1 VIPARDAMGS
11 ELRPDV
17 LVVGAGPAGSMT
29 AKWAAKRGAT
39 VLMIEKRQEVGSPVR
54 CGEGMSKEWLHEV
67 GITPGRWINV
77 EVEGARIYS
86 PSEKVFEINEKHAG
100 NEVGYV
106 VERDGFDKQLAI
118 DAANAGVE
126 VRLKTAA
133 VGLLREGSRVVGAK
147 VKQFGEVSEIRA
159 PITVAAD
166 GFESQ
171 VGRWAGIPTNLALR
185 DMDTCLQYRMTNVDS
200 DVRYCDFYL
209 GKVAPGGY
217 VWVFPKGEGL
227 ANVGIGVQV
236 SQVKNLADARTYL
249 DRWIDK
255 HPGYAKGKKID
266 IVGGGVSISPP
277 LKQTVGDGIML
288 VGDAARMIDPL
299 TGGGIANGCIAGKI
313 CGEVAAEAAATGD
326 VSKAF
331 LQKYEKGWRARLE
344 EKLYRNWLA
353 KEKLVTLSDETFDK
367 IVDALAGV
375 RLEKLN
381 VHNILKAVQAKYP
394 EVTKEFAAFL

>member
-1 VIPARDAMGS
+1 MAKD
-11 ELRPDV
+11 LKTDV
-17 LVVGAGPAGSMT
+17 LVIGAGPAGSMT
-29 AKWAAKRGAT
+29 AKWAAKSGAK

-54 CGEGMSKEWLHEV
+54 CGEGMSKDWLPEV
-67 GITPGRWINV
+67 GITPGRWVNL

-106 VERDGFDKQLAI
+106 VERDEFDKQLAI
-118 DAANAGVE
+118 DAGNAGVDLL
-126 VRLKTAA
+126 LKTAA
-133 VGLLREGSRVVGAK
+133 TSLLMEGGKVVGAK
-147 VKQFGEVSEIRA
+147 VKHFGETFEIRA
-159 PITVAAD
+159 PVTIGAD

-171 VGRWAGIPTNLALR
+171 VGRWAGLPTNIAMR

-217 VWVFPKGEGL
+217 VWVFPKAEGL

-236 SQVKNLADARTYL
+236 SQVKSPADAKNYL
-249 DRWIDK
+249 DRWIDH

-266 IVGGGVSISPP
+266 MVGGGVSISAP
-277 LKQTVGDGIML
+277 LKETVRDGIML

-313 CGEVAAEAAATGD
+313 CGEVAAEAVRAGTPT
-326 VSKAF
+326 KEF
-331 LQKYEKGWRARLE
+331 FQRYEKGWRARLE

-367 IVDALAGV
+367 VIDVLAGV
-375 RLEKLN
+375 RLGKLS
-381 VHNILKAVQAKYP
+381 VHNILKAVHEKYP
-394 EVTKEFAAFL
+394 EVTKEFEAFL

>member
-1 VIPARDAMGS
+1 MKDRTT
-11 ELRPDV
+11 DV
-17 LVVGAGPAGSMT
+17 LVIGAGPAGSMT
-29 AKWAAKRGAT
+29 AKWAAKSGAR
-39 VLMIEKRQEVGSPVR
+39 VVMLEKRQEIGSPVR
-54 CGEGMSKEWLHEV
+54 CGEGMSKDWLADV
-67 GITPGRWINV
+67 GIRPGRWVNL

-106 VERDGFDKQLAI
+106 VERDEFDKQLAI

-126 VRLKTAA
+126 ILLKTSA
-133 VGLLREGSRVVGAK
+133 VAILKENGRVVGAK
-147 VKQFGEVSEIRA
+147 VKQFGEPYEIRA
-159 PITVAAD
+159 GITVGAD

-171 VGRWAGIPTNLALR
+171 VGRWAGLPTNLATK
-185 DMDTCLQYRMTNVDS
+185 DMDTCLQYRMTNVDC
-200 DVRYCDFYL
+200 DVRYCDFFL

-217 VWVFPKGEGL
+217 VWIFPKADGL

-236 SQVKNLADARTYL
+236 SQVQNPADARTYL
-249 DRWIDK
+249 DRWIDH

-266 IVGGGVSISPP
+266 MVGGGVSIAPP
-277 LKQTVGDGIML
+277 LRQTAADGIMI

-313 CGEVAAEAAATGD
+313 CGTVAAEAVHTGD
-326 VSKAF
+326 VSKEF
-331 LQKYEKGWRARLE
+331 LQRYEKGWRLRLE

-367 IVDALAGV
+367 IIDALAGV
-375 RLEKLN
+375 KLEKLN
-381 VHNILKAVQAKYP
+381 VHNILKAVHTKYP
-394 EVTKEFAAFL
+394 EVTKEFEAFL

>member
-1 VIPARDAMGS
+1 METVHT
-11 ELRPDV
+11 DV

-29 AKWAAKRGAT
+29 AKWAAKSGAK
-39 VLMIEKRQEVGSPVR
+39 VLMIEKRQEIGSPVR
-54 CGEGMSKEWLHEV
+54 CGEGMSKDWLKEV
-67 GITPGRWINV
+67 GIVPGKWINV

-86 PSEKVFEINEKHAG
+86 PSEKCLEINEKHAG

-118 DAANAGVE
+118 DAANAGVDIW
-126 VRLKTAA
+126 LKTSAT
-133 VGLLREGSRVVGAK
+133 GILRENGHVVGVKAK
-147 VKQFGEVSEIRA
+147 RFGEPLEIRA
-159 PITVAAD
+159 KVTVGAD

-171 VGRWAGIPTNLALR
+171 VGRWAGLPTNLQLR

-209 GKVAPGGY
+209 GTCAPGGY
-217 VWVFPKGEGL
+217 VWVFPKAEGL

-236 SQVKNLADARTYL
+236 SQVKSPADAKSYL

-266 IVGGGVSISPP
+266 MVGGGVSISAPM
-277 LKQTVGDGIML
+277 KQTVTDGFLL

-313 CGEVAAEAAATGD
+313 AGEVSAKAVAAGD
-326 VSKAF
+326 ASKEVLAE
-331 LQKYEKGWRARLE
+331 YDRGWRARFE

-353 KEKLVTLSDETFDK
+353 KEKLCSLSDETFDK
-367 IVDALAGV
+367 VVDALEGV
-375 RLEKLN
+375 KLEKLT
-381 VHNILKAVQAKYP
+381 VHNILKAVHVKYP
-394 EVTKEFAAFL
+394 EVTREFEAFL

>member
-1 VIPARDAMGS
+1 MQD
-11 ELRPDV
+11 LKTDV
-17 LVVGAGPAGSMT
+17 LVIGGGPAGSMT
-29 AKWAAKRGAT
+29 AKWAAKKGAR
-39 VLMIEKRQEVGSPVR
+39 VLLIEKRQEIGSPVR
-54 CGEGMSKEWLHEV
+54 CGEGISKAWLPDV
-67 GITPGRWINV
+67 GISPGRWINL
-77 EVEGARIYS
+77 EVEGARIFS
-86 PSEKVFEINEKHAG
+86 PTEKVFEINEKHAG

-106 VERDGFDKQLAI
+106 VERDEFDKQLAI

-126 VRLKTAA
+126 IKLKTAA
-133 VGLLREGSRVVGAK
+133 VAVLKEHGRVVGAK
-147 VKQFGEVSEIRA
+147 VKEFGQTYEVRA

-171 VGRWAGIPTNLALR
+171 VGRWAGLPTNIATR

-209 GKVAPGGY
+209 GKCAPGGY
-217 VWVFPKGEGL
+217 VWVFPKADGL

-236 SQVKNLADARTYL
+236 SQVQNPADPRTLL
-249 DRWIDK
+249 DKWIAE

-266 IVGGGVSISPP
+266 MVGGGVSISPP
-277 LKQTVGDGIML
+277 LKQTVTDGLML

-313 CGEVAAEAAATGD
+313 CGTVAAEAVHAGD
-326 VSKAF
+326 VSREF
-331 LQKYEKGWRARLE
+331 LQRYEKGWRAQLE

-367 IVDALAGV
+367 VIDALEGV
-375 RLEKLN
+375 RLEKLS
-381 VHNILKAVQAKYP
+381 VHNILKAVRDKYP
-394 EVTKEFAAFL
+394 EVTKEFEAFL

>member
-1 VIPARDAMGS
+1 MPD
-11 ELRPDV
+11 LKTDV
-17 LVVGAGPAGSMT
+17 LVIGAGPAGSMT
-29 AKWAAKRGAT
+29 AKWAAKNGAR
-39 VLMIEKRQEVGSPVR
+39 VLMIEKRQEIGSPVR
-54 CGEGMSKEWLHEV
+54 CGEGMSKDWLPEV
-67 GITPGRWINV
+67 GIRPGPWINL
-77 EVEGARIYS
+77 EVEGARIFS
-86 PSEKVFEINEKHAG
+86 PSEKVFEINEKQAG

-106 VERDGFDKQLAI
+106 VERDAFDKQLAI

-126 VRLKTAA
+126 IKLKTAA
-133 VGLLREGSRVVGAK
+133 TGILKENGRIVGAK
-147 VKQFGEVSEIRA
+147 VKEFGTTFEVRA

-171 VGRWAGIPTNLALR
+171 VGRWAGVPTNIATR
-185 DMDTCLQYRMTNVDS
+185 DMDTCLQYRMTNVDC
-200 DVRYCDFYL
+200 DVRYCDFFL

-217 VWVFPKGEGL
+217 VWIFPKGEGL

-236 SQVKNLADARTYL
+236 SQVTSPADPRTYL
-249 DRWIDK
+249 DRWIDH

-266 IVGGGVSISPP
+266 LVGGGVSIAPP
-277 LKQTVGDGIML
+277 LKQTVTDGFML

-313 CGEVAAEAAATGD
+313 CGTVAAEAAAGGD
-326 VSKAF
+326 VSKEF

-367 IVDALAGV
+367 VIDALSDV
-375 RLEKLN
+375 RLKKLS
-381 VHNILKAVQAKYP
+381 VHNILKAVRDKYP
-394 EVTKEFAAFL
+394 EVTKEFEAFL

>member
-1 VIPARDAMGS
+1 MQD
-11 ELRPDV
+11 LKTDV
-17 LVVGAGPAGSMT
+17 LVIGAGPAGSMT
-29 AKWAAKRGAT
+29 AKWAARRGAR
-39 VLMIEKRQEVGSPVR
+39 VLMIEKRQEIGSPVR
-54 CGEGMSKEWLHEV
+54 CGEGMSKDWLKEV

-126 VRLKTAA
+126 VKLKTAA
-133 VGLLREGSRVVGAK
+133 LAILKEGGRVVGAK
-147 VKQFGEVSEIRA
+147 VKEFGETYEIRA
-159 PITVAAD
+159 PITIGAD

-171 VGRWAGIPTNLALR
+171 VGRWAGIPTNIATR
-185 DMDTCLQYRMTNVDS
+185 DMDTCLQYRMTNVDC
-200 DVRYCDFYL
+200 DTRYCDFYL
-209 GKVAPGGY
+209 GKCAPGGY
-217 VWVFPKGEGL
+217 VWIFPKADGL

-236 SQVKNLADARTYL
+236 SQVKSPADARTYL
-249 DRWIDK
+249 DKWIEQ

-266 IVGGGVSISPP
+266 MVGGGVSIAPP
-277 LKQTVGDGIML
+277 LKQTVADGIML

-313 CGEVAAEAAATGD
+313 CGEVAAESVQAGD
-326 VSKAF
+326 VSKGF
-331 LQKYEKGWRARLE
+331 LQRYEKGWRARLE

-381 VHNILKAVQAKYP
+381 VHNILKAVHDKYP
-394 EVTKEFAAFL
+394 EVTKEFEAFL

>member
-1 VIPARDAMGS
+1 MISQP
-11 ELRPDV
+11 RPDV
-17 LVVGAGPAGSMT
+17 LVIGAGPAGSMT
-29 AKWAAKRGAT
+29 AKWAAKRGAN
-39 VLMIEKRQEVGSPVR
+39 VLLIEKRQEIGSPVR
-54 CGEGMSKEWLHEV
+54 CGEGMSKEWLPEV
-67 GITPGRWINV
+67 GITPGRWINL

-86 PSEKVFEINEKHAG
+86 PSEKVFEINEKDAG

-118 DAANAGVE
+118 DAANAGAE
-126 VRLKTAA
+126 IRLKTAA
-133 VGLLREGSRVVGAK
+133 VGLLREGGRVVGAK
-147 VKQFGEVSEIRA
+147 VKQFGETAEIRA
-159 PITVAAD
+159 PVTIAAD

-185 DMDTCLQYRMTNVDS
+185 DMDTCLQYRMTNVDC
-200 DVRYCDFYL
+200 DVRYCDFFL

-236 SQVKNLADARTYL
+236 SQVKNLADAKTYL
-249 DRWIDK
+249 DRWIAK
-255 HPGYAKGKKID
+255 HPGYAKGKTID
-266 IVGGGVSISPP
+266 VVGGGVSISPP

-313 CGEVAAEAAATGD
+313 CGEVAAEAVAAGD
-326 VSKAF
+326 PSKEF
-331 LQKYEKGWRARLE
+331 FQKYERGWRARLE

-367 IVDALAGV
+367 IVDALAGI
-375 RLEKLN
+375 RLQKLN
-381 VHNILKAVQAKYP
+381 VHNILRAVQAKYP

>member
-1 VIPARDAMGS
+1 MPD
-11 ELRPDV
+11 LKTDV
-17 LVVGAGPAGSMT
+17 LVIGAGPAGSMT
-29 AKWAAKRGAT
+29 AKWAAKSGAR
-39 VLMIEKRQEVGSPVR
+39 VLMIEKRQEIGSPVR
-54 CGEGMSKEWLHEV
+54 CGEGMSKDWLSDV
-67 GITPGRWINV
+67 GIRPGHWINL

-106 VERDGFDKQLAI
+106 VERDAFDKQLAI

-126 VRLKTAA
+126 VKLKTAA
-133 VGLLREGSRVVGAK
+133 TGILKENGRIVGAK
-147 VKQFGEVSEIRA
+147 VKEFGTTFEVRA

-171 VGRWAGIPTNLALR
+171 VGRWAGVPTNIATR
-185 DMDTCLQYRMTNVDS
+185 DMDTCLQYRMTNVDC
-200 DVRYCDFYL
+200 DVRYCDFFL

-217 VWVFPKGEGL
+217 VWIFPKGEGL

-236 SQVKNLADARTYL
+236 SQVQSPADARTYL
-249 DRWIDK
+249 DRWIDH

-266 IVGGGVSISPP
+266 MVGGGVSIAPP
-277 LKQTVGDGIML
+277 LKQTVADGFML

-313 CGEVAAEAAATGD
+313 CGSVAAEAAQQGD
-326 VSKAF
+326 VSKEF

-367 IVDALAGV
+367 IVDALSDV
-375 RLEKLN
+375 RLVKLN
-381 VHNILKAVQAKYP
+381 VHNILKAVRDKYP
-394 EVTKEFAAFL
+394 EVTKEFEAFL

>member
-1 VIPARDAMGS
+1 MPD
-11 ELRPDV
+11 LKTDV
-17 LVVGAGPAGSMT
+17 LVIGAGPAGSMA
-29 AKWAAKRGAT
+29 AKWAAKSGAR
-39 VLMIEKRQEVGSPVR
+39 VLMIEKRQEIGSPVR
-54 CGEGMSKEWLHEV
+54 CGEGMSKAWLEDV

-126 VRLKTAA
+126 VKLKTAA
-133 VGLLREGSRVVGAK
+133 LGILKEHGHVVGAR
-147 VKQFGEVSEIRA
+147 VKEFGQTYEIRA
-159 PITVAAD
+159 PVTIGAD

-171 VGRWAGIPTNLALR
+171 VGRWAGIPTNLATR
-185 DMDTCLQYRMTNVDS
+185 DMDTCLQYRMTNVDC

-217 VWVFPKGEGL
+217 VWIFPKGEGL

-236 SQVKNLADARTYL
+236 SQVAAPADARTYL
-249 DRWIDK
+249 DRWIDH

-266 IVGGGVSISPP
+266 MVGGGVSIAPP
-277 LKQTVGDGIML
+277 LKQTVADGIML

-313 CGEVAAEAAATGD
+313 CGTVAAEAVHSGD
-326 VSKAF
+326 ASKEF
-331 LQKYEKGWRARLE
+331 FQKYEKGWRAVLE

-353 KEKLVTLSDETFDK
+353 KEKLVSLSDETFDK
-367 IVDALAGV
+367 VIDALAGV
-375 RLEKLN
+375 RLERLN
-381 VHNILKAVQAKYP
+381 VHNILKAVRDKYP
-394 EVTKEFAAFL
+394 EVTKEFEAFL

>member
-1 VIPARDAMGS
+1 VKD
-11 ELRPDV
+11 LTTDV
-17 LVVGAGPAGSMT
+17 LVIGAGPAGSMT
-29 AKWAAKRGAT
+29 AKWAAKHGAK
-39 VLMIEKRQEVGSPVR
+39 VLMIEKRQEIGSPVR
-54 CGEGMSKEWLHEV
+54 CGEGMSKDWLPEV
-67 GITPGRWINV
+67 GIRPGKWINV

-118 DAANAGVE
+118 DAANAGVD
-126 VRLKTAA
+126 VVLKTAA
-133 VGLLREGSRVVGAK
+133 VGILKDDGKVVGAK
-147 VKQFGEVSEIRA
+147 VKQFGETFEVRA
-159 PITVAAD
+159 PVTIGAD

-171 VGRWAGIPTNLALR
+171 VGRWAGLPTNLALK

-217 VWVFPKGEGL
+217 VWVFPKDEGL

-236 SQVKNLADARTYL
+236 SQIKSMAEARSYL
-249 DRWIDK
+249 DAWIAK

-266 IVGGGVSISPP
+266 MVGGGVSIAPP
-277 LKQTVGDGIML
+277 LKKTVTDGFML

-313 CGEVAAEAAATGD
+313 CGEVAAGAVDAHDSSA
-326 VSKAF
+326 AF
-331 LQKYEKGWRARLE
+331 LQAYEKGWRARLE

-353 KEKLVTLSDETFDK
+353 KEKLCTISDETFDK
-367 IVDALAGV
+367 IIDALQDV
-375 RLEKLN
+375 RLQKLS
-381 VHNILKAVQAKYP
+381 VHNILKAVHEKYP
-394 EVTKEFAAFL
+394 EVTKEFEAFL